1 MNFGKQKWNKLAKFK
16 FQYSLILKNQ
26 AVKASDAEKTM
37 FKKECK
43 RIMCVVITKF
53 QERSPLKSFIVGCSS
68 SLSPVNIVKEKNSV
82 EKFSKKRTRFS
93 GLLVL
98 IL

>member
-43 RIMCVVITKF
+43 RIMCGYNQIPRKKPIEVIHCWM
-53 QERSPLKSFIVGCSS
+53 LILFITSKYC
-68 SLSPVNIVKEKNSV
+68 KRK
-82 EKFSKKRTRFS
+82 KFSRK
-93 GLLVL
+93 
-98 IL
+98 IQ